1 MHLLPPSLSAAPKFR
16 GRLAMI
22 IAGAGGCL
30 GCGGDDDDND
40 DDDDDAKN
48 LLSQCSRKRRKL
60 ASFERGLR
68 LLEEVGLLQEL
79 SDTVTNVLEDI
90 QKWF

>member
-1 MHLLPPSLSAAPKFR
+1 
-16 GRLAMI
+16 MI
-22 IAGAGGCL
+22 IAGAGAGGCL
-30 GCGGDDDDND
+30 GCGGD

>member
-30 GCGGDDDDND
+30 GCGGD